1 MRNSAKG
8 GLTELTLSSMSKLQ
22 KIIATATIVVATLGL
37 ISRLV
42 AKINAQKETIER
54 QERNISGLTSEAVSY
69 VTKLGDAA
77 EQKQALELSHKE
89 LKSVNADLHK
99 EISALKL
106 RIKDVQ
112 SAVRTE
118 STTEVIETVRV
129 DTINKIVTAEYR
141 DAWNTIKS
149 EQIGDS
155 AKLSYIGRDT
165 IVGAISIQ
173 KKRFLFFRWGL
184 KKVNYDISNKNP
196 KTKIN
201 IDVAVRFK

>member
-22 KIIATATIVVATLGL
+22 KIIATATIVAVTLGL

-54 QERNISGLTSEAVSY
+54 QERNISGLTSETVSY

-77 EQKQALELSHKE
+77 EQKQALELSYKE
-89 LKSVNADLHK
+89 LKSVNADLYK

-129 DTINKIVTAEYR
+129 DTINRIVTAEYR

-165 IVGAISIQ
+165 IVGVVSIQ

-201 IDVAVRFK
+201 IDVAVRIK

>member
-1 MRNSAKG
+1 
-8 GLTELTLSSMSKLQ
+8 MSKLQ
-22 KIIATATIVVATLGL
+22 KIIAISTIVVATLGL

-99 EISALKL
+99 EISAL
-106 RIKDVQ
+106 RIRLKDAK
-112 SAVRTE
+112 SATKVITK
-118 STTEVIETVRV
+118 TVIEEKVRV
-129 DTINKIVTAEYR
+129 DTINNVIMAEYK

-155 AKLSYIGRDT
+155 AKLSYTGRDT
-165 IVGAISIQ
+165 IVGVVSIR